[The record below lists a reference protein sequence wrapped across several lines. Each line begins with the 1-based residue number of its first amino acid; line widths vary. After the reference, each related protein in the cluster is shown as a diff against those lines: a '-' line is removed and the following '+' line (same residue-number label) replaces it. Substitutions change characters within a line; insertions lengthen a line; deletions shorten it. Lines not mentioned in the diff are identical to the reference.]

1 MRALPGLLL
10 GATLVLEASHT
21 RTTTSPVPRP
31 SAAGR
36 GGGFEVLHGDPGTSD
51 RQLSEPEATSW
62 KRFAT
67 HMASAAAASTLA
79 SSSASSRSGSTA
91 VPCIPHL
98 AGVSPAGATSISST
112 PTSSVAATVPPDAG
126 AVEAA
131 ATAGPAA
138 LLASAAAIAAS
149 AAGWGKLG
157 GGGAWDESVGGAF
170 GSSGRCRFS
179 AGRITNTLVGST

>member
-1 MRALPGLLL
+1 MWHWRPRP
-10 GATLVLEASHT
+10 T
-21 RTTTSPVPRP
+21 RTTTTADDIRATTHQLLAT
-31 SAAGR
+31 AAGSKCCTATLVQATAN
-36 GGGFEVLHGDPGTSD
+36 FQSQ
-51 RQLSEPEATSW
+51 RQSW
-62 KRFAT
+62 ERFAT

-79 SSSASSRSGSTA
+79 SSSASSRFGSTA

-98 AGVSPAGATSISST
+98 AGVSPTAATSISST
-112 PTSSVAATVPPDAG
+112 PTSSVAAIVLLPDAG

-149 AAGWGKLG
+149 AAGWGRSV